1 MGSFADKQK
10 WLEVDVNGILS
21 PLLFSVI
28 YTLGDSLNY
37 TWKLLN
43 HISEGALES
52 MIFLDHLGWDTLL
65 AGEVNFINFIS

>member
-21 PLLFSVI
+21 PLLFSII

-37 TWKLLN
+37 AWKLLN

-52 MIFLDHLGWDTLL
+52 TIFLDHLGWDTLL
-65 AGEVNFINFIS
+65 AGEVNFIIFIS